1 MYGTNHGTELSVT
14 KYYSNR
20 RIFTL
25 NGDYKLMLIQKPV
38 HGFYS
43 SLIHNCQNAEATKV
57 SFNRRMDKQWHIH
70 IMEYYSMI

>member
-1 MYGTNHGTELSVT
+1 MYGTNHNTELSVT
-14 KYYSNR
+14 KYYFNR

-25 NGDYKLMLIQKPV
+25 NGDYKLMFVQKPE

-43 SLIHNCQNAEATKV
+43 SFIHNCQHVEAIKV
-57 SFNRRMDKQWHIH
+57 SFNRRMDKQWCIH